1 MTDYL
6 NTQDIQV
13 VVLMGGLGTRLKEY
27 TKECPKPLVD
37 VEGRPFFDYSL
48 RLLMHHGFRKFLFL
62 IGYRAEMIEEY
73 YGDGSRLGI
82 SITYCYDG
90 KELLGTGGAV
100 RRAYDLLEDDFLL
113 MYGDSFMDIDYEETV
128 YRYFEGKQRG
138 MKALMTVLKNGD
150 RFDRSNVIMN
160 GREIELYDKKD
171 IKPEMDYIDYGVC
184 MYEKELFTDEYLRD
198 IPDIPVSAVDDTAS
212 GETDTGK
219 KDHAKGSD
227 NGPAVDACPH
237 MADIRFDIALIQK
250 QLSLDRKIT
259 AHIVTKR
266 FYEIGSPESLNEFRE
281 YVKHRFNESHP
292 AVFIDRDGVLNEI
305 VFNDDT
311 EQMDSPQKLSEF
323 RPFPEAAE
331 ALRRIKEKGYYV
343 FLATNQPGAAK
354 GKSSLK
360 TLYDINTLF
369 AEQLSDKGVD
379 IDGIFMCPHYPRMS
393 EYTREKFLIRN
404 CDCRKPKPG
413 LILKPKDIYNIDY
426 DNSYM
431 IGDSFT
437 DIVAG
442 QAAGVKT
449 VYIGE
454 LKCDACKKLCDI
466 DPDHIVHNVSEAA
479 EIIPDRNQT
488 AVAG

>member
-1 MTDYL
+1 MKTAGDM
-6 NTQDIQV
+6 QV

-27 TKECPKPLVD
+27 TKECPKPMVE

-48 RLLMHHGFRKFLFL
+48 KLLIHHGFRKFLFL

-73 YGDGSRLGI
+73 YGDGSSLGI

-113 MYGDSFMDIDYEETV
+113 MYGDSFMDIDYEETL
-128 YRYFEGKQRG
+128 YRYFEGKSRG
-138 MKALMTVLKNGD
+138 MQALMTVLKNGN
-150 RFDRSNVIMN
+150 RFDKSNVIMD
-160 GREIELYDKKD
+160 GTEIKLYDK
-171 IKPEMDYIDYGVC
+171 INMTPEMDYIDYGVC
-184 MYEKELFTDEYLRD
+184 VYEKKLFDDYE
-198 IPDIPVSAVDDTAS
+198 PDV
-212 GETDTGK
+212 K
-219 KDHAKGSD
+219 
-227 NGPAVDACPH
+227 
-237 MADIRFDIALIQK
+237 FDIAILQNR
-250 QLSLDRKIT
+250 LSLDKKIA

-281 YVKHRFNESHP
+281 YVKHRFNEKHP
-292 AVFIDRDGVLNEI
+292 AVFLDRDGVLNEI
-305 VFNDDT
+305 VFNDDI

-323 RPFPEAAE
+323 KQFPEAAD
-331 ALRRIKEKGYYV
+331 AIRKIKEKGYYV

-354 GKSSLK
+354 GKSKLK
-360 TLYDINTLF
+360 TLYDINTKF
-369 AEQLSDKGVD
+369 CEQLSEQGID
-379 IDGIFMCPHYPRMS
+379 IDGVFMCPHYPKMS
-393 EYTREKFLIRN
+393 EKTTEKFLIKT

-413 LILKPKDIYNIDY
+413 LLLKPKDIYNIDY
-426 DNSYM
+426 ESSYM

-449 VYIGE
+449 IFIGE

-466 DPDHIVHNVSEAA
+466 EPDQIVHNVLEAA
-479 EIIPDRNQT
+479 GILP
-488 AVAG
+488 